1 MHEFEP
7 YTLAMYKGG
16 LYLLG
21 RSHRGSGII
30 YLAVERIRHAER
42 LEERFVYPRGYSPER
57 HTQGIFG
64 IIEGAETRVELRL
77 LSPETAAYV
86 ASRRLHPTQRLI
98 HRRDGTAVLTM
109 VVRGTEE
116 LKAWILSLSPY
127 VEVIRPRELREAV
140 GRQLA
145 EAARLHA
152 EGRRAAVT

>member
-1 MHEFEP
+1 MAGVGANVDFV
-7 YTLAMYKGG
+7 TLYDNFTEMLMQHLEDPALCKRGQRGPSVDGG
-16 LYLLG
+16 
-21 RSHRGSGII
+21 
-30 YLAVERIRHAER
+30 RIE
-42 LEERFVYPRGYSPER
+42 
-57 HTQGIFG
+57 
-64 IIEGAETRVELRL
+64 
-77 LSPETAAYV
+77 
-86 ASRRLHPTQRLI
+86 LI

-152 EGRRAAVT
+152 EGHRAAVT